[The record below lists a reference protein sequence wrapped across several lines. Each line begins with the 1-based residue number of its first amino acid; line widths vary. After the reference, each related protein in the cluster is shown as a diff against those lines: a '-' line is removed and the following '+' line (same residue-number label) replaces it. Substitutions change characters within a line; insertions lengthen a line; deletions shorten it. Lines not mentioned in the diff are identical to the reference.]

1 MGTCVRM
8 SAMSSSSVA
17 IRTLAISWS
26 RSSKSVSSKTVD
38 LSEAEMPPS
47 LSGMSWMVKNSIG
60 GVGELCGA
68 VAPACMSS
76 ISFSVLHDRR
86 PRIQAAANK
95 AEGQRQSYQALLFR
109 ANAARNELC
118 VRIMEDHFVMFGHRE
133 QLGRSD
139 LLAVDD

>member
-1 MGTCVRM
+1 MQGGSENPRFGAGFFVGVR
-8 SAMSSSSVA
+8 
-17 IRTLAISWS
+17 
-26 RSSKSVSSKTVD
+26 
-38 LSEAEMPPS
+38 
-47 LSGMSWMVKNSIG
+47 
-60 GVGELCGA
+60 
-68 VAPACMSS
+68 
-76 ISFSVLHDRR
+76 
-86 PRIQAAANK
+86 K

>member
-26 RSSKSVSSKTVD
+26 RSSKSVSSNVVD

-47 LSGMSWMVKNSIG
+47 ESGMSWMVKNSIG

-68 VAPACMSS
+68 VAPSCMSS
-76 ISFSVLHDRR
+76 ISFSVLHDRLL
-86 PRIQAAANK
+86 RIQAAANK
-95 AEGQRQSYQALLFR
+95 PEGQSQAYQA
-109 ANAARNELC
+109 
-118 VRIMEDHFVMFGHRE
+118 V
-133 QLGRSD
+133 
-139 LLAVDD
+139 

>member
-60 GVGELCGA
+60 GVGELRGA

-95 AEGQRQSYQALLFR
+95 AEGYEYGNKHRYLAQVVHF
-109 ANAARNELC
+109 NAHWVCGAR
-118 VRIMEDHFVMFGHRE
+118 
-133 QLGRSD
+133 GRR
-139 LLAVDD
+139 

>member
-26 RSSKSVSSKTVD
+26 RSSKSVSSNVVD
-38 LSEAEMPPS
+38 LSEAETPPS

-95 AEGQRQSYQALLFR
+95 AEGYGYANKNSYLAQVTHFDAHWR
-109 ANAARNELC
+109 CDAR
-118 VRIMEDHFVMFGHRE
+118 
-133 QLGRSD
+133 GRR
-139 LLAVDD
+139 

>member
-1 MGTCVRM
+1 MRTCARM
-8 SAMSSSSVA
+8 SAMRSSRLA
-17 IRTLAISWS
+17 IRTLAMSWS
-26 RSSKSVSSKTVD
+26 RCSKSVSSKLVD

-95 AEGQRQSYQALLFR
+95 AELLQLLYRATSLLSDASGDNRRQVE
-109 ANAARNELC
+109 ARRGIITL
-118 VRIMEDHFVMFGHRE
+118 
-133 QLGRSD
+133 
-139 LLAVDD
+139 